1 MLSSSCKM
9 FIAFARTIYSQKE
22 FISFAFHKF
31 NSKETMAQIDK
42 TFLDEKLTAHIVVRI
57 KSDEG
62 RTIYSH
68 LDILNKHKEV
78 IFAKIGKG
86 ISVPF
91 LNQLKK
97 QISKDIP
104 TYLFLAVYEGWN
116 KPFGFIRCNLLDV
129 NPTITDKELKLVP
142 SYLHPSRKSI
152 NTWFK
157 ITTLNKLDKKE
168 IKRICILKSGRE
180 ISSSLRGTTAVFRV
194 VVNGKKPMLETP
206 YPYIK
211 PKDRDTLGEFQ
222 FDDVE
227 DSNDLDD
234 LSGLFDV
241 N

>member
-1 MLSSSCKM
+1 MNK
-9 FIAFARTIYSQKE
+9 A
-22 FISFAFHKF
+22 
-31 NSKETMAQIDK
+31 DK
-42 TFLDEKLTAHIVVRI
+42 SFLDEKLTAHIVVRI
-57 KSDEG
+57 KSDDG
-62 RTIYSH
+62 RTIHSH
-68 LDILNKHKEV
+68 LDILNRNKSV

-91 LNQLKK
+91 LNQLTNQINKK
-97 QISKDIP
+97 VP

-116 KPFGFIRCNLLDV
+116 KPFGFVRCNLV
-129 NPTITDKELKLVP
+129 NVSPTISDKELKLVP

-157 ITTLNKLDKKE
+157 IDSLNKLDRKE
-168 IKRICILKSGRE
+168 IKRICILTSGRE

-206 YPYIK
+206 YPYVQ
-211 PKDRDTLGEFQ
+211 PKARDTLGEFE

-227 DSNDLDD
+227 DNNDLDD
-234 LSGLFDV
+234 LSGLFDI